1 MNVDCDIIKK
11 YNYKEFNIEYLP
23 QGRYEQKY
31 IDYGYCFLENSYDQ
45 LEDLENTSANCI
57 YKVFTHQPTGE
68 QLFIKVQISKD
79 ADSLQDESKILEIL
93 NLNHNIC
100 AILKSKFVVYLEFN
114 QNQIN
119 ITYTGTPRLSRPCI
133 VTTAYTNFKSFESV
147 YLKLM
152 KNKIQIH
159 GEIFFNKL
167 FDLFIKLINLSKKN
181 NFIHNDLHM
190 NNIIYDCDANSLAML
205 DFGRSY
211 INIPS
216 YQLSVNQYRCVP
228 NIADKIPVMID
239 IMGLCKS
246 IVDDMYMRYFRS
258 NKDLENILKPISC
271 IYNVEYNN
279 NELRVKFVNIDKTY
293 FNTYVNRVMSTPL
306 TPIARELIPG
316 IIYLVIYLNT
326 CKTYISLNNIDIG
339 QKDKYF
345 YLPYKS
351 LLNRR
356 DIYDTYAPFLFGNR
370 IMQTIYEDNFK
381 NFNVYEI
388 FTTKIDDYI
397 NLLRPPMPGGLI
409 IKGKTMKTEVEPSL
423 PSTRALFNDWIKQLP
438 EISHEQAY
446 DVLIKARFVD
456 EKYTQPVVDED
467 FGEEDIILEFQQN
480 IETMY
485 APKQGGRRVLH
496 LNNNG

>member
-1 MNVDCDIIKK
+1 MNVDCDKIKK
-11 YNYKEFNIEYLP
+11 HNYKEFNIEYLP
-23 QGRYEQKY
+23 QRGYEQKY
-31 IDYGYCFLENSYDQ
+31 IEYGYCFLDKSYDH
-45 LEDLENTSANCI
+45 LKDLENTSANCI

-114 QNQIN
+114 QNKIN

-438 EISHEQAY
+438 EITHEQAY
-446 DVLIKARFVD
+446 DVLIKARFV
-456 EKYTQPVVDED
+456 TQPVVDED